1 MHEKIPAL
9 RGPSNAILEVIAW
22 GIPIGVDAIT
32 AKQSDGNFAIR
43 RSRLATIQNT
53 QGGAK
58 PL

>member
-1 MHEKIPAL
+1 M
-9 RGPSNAILEVIAW
+9 IAA
-22 GIPIGVDAIT
+22 GIPIVVDAVRS
-32 AKQSDGNFAIR
+32 KQSNGDIAIG